1 MAHMTKRDFD
11 ILDNNGTKYLQW
23 RVDARANLKAKGLEH
38 TILVD
43 GNSTSQEQAKAI
55 VFLRHHLHE
64 NLKIEYLFVED
75 PKELWDNLCQRL
87 CGQATTDAA
96 MIEKTL
102 STMHADNAAR
112 TVAPP
117 ETYVVKSGQPWRNFK
132 KGNTTFHKGKGKWRP
147 NFKPLNPKFKGK
159 KKFTPNK
166 GKPNQ
171 TTKCFKCGI
180 TGHWAKECR
189 TAKHLVDL
197 YTASQK
203 GKGKEV
209 ETNFVKETSPVL
221 SLDLSDYLIDDIDNG
236 CGPST

>member
-1 MAHMTKRDFD
+1 
-11 ILDNNGTKYLQW
+11 
-23 RVDARANLKAKGLEH
+23 
-38 TILVD
+38 
-43 GNSTSQEQAKAI
+43 
-55 VFLRHHLHE
+55 
-64 NLKIEYLFVED
+64 
-75 PKELWDNLCQRL
+75 
-87 CGQATTDAA
+87 

-102 STMHADNAAR
+102 STMHADNAILQELYRERHYNRYCDLIAILR
-112 TVAPP
+112 MAEANMKVMFHNHNKRPAGLVAPP

-171 TTKCFKCGI
+171 TTKCFKC
-180 TGHWAKECR
+180 
-189 TAKHLVDL
+189 
-197 YTASQK
+197 ASQK

>member
-1 MAHMTKRDFD
+1 
-11 ILDNNGTKYLQW
+11 
-23 RVDARANLKAKGLEH
+23 
-38 TILVD
+38 
-43 GNSTSQEQAKAI
+43 
-55 VFLRHHLHE
+55 
-64 NLKIEYLFVED
+64 
-75 PKELWDNLCQRL
+75 
-87 CGQATTDAA
+87 

-102 STMHADNAAR
+102 STMHADNAVLQELYRERHYNRYCDLIAILR
-112 TVAPP
+112 MAEANMKVMFHNHNKRPAGTVAPP